1 MYSVVLAI
9 DIVLAV
15 FLCCLV
21 MLQRADGGA
30 LGGLGGG
37 TGSSFMTGRSVGN
50 ALTRTTAI
58 VAALFFATSLFLGIL
73 ARQNAPESVS
83 LKNLTDQ
90 ATQSQQKQD

>member
-1 MYSVVLAI
+1 MYSVILTI
-9 DIVLAV
+9 DIILAV
-15 FLCCLV
+15 MLCGLV

-58 VAALFFATSLFLGIL
+58 VAALFFATSLLLGVL
-73 ARQNAPESVS
+73 AKQTAPEAS
-83 LKNLTDQ
+83 LNNLTEKAAQ
-90 ATQSQQKQD
+90 TQQQKQD